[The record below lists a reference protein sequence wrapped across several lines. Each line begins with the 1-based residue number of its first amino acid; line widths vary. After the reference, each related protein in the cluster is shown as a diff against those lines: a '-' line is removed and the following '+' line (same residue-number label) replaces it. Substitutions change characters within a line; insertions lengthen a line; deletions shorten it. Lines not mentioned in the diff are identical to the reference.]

1 MKLNSVV
8 IQTVFKVVNYQYI
21 QPKLQLKFK
30 FRLKGFFGLQRDS
43 NNLDIEFRYRILSLF
58 PVSCYITY
66 TGKQFLP
73 KEIVYYFG
81 TR

>member
-30 FRLKGFFGLQRDS
+30 FRLKGFLVCR
-43 NNLDIEFRYRILSLF
+43 
-58 PVSCYITY
+58 
-66 TGKQFLP
+66 
-73 KEIVYYFG
+73 EIAIN
-81 TR
+81 RMI